1 MLKCKHSVSRLYCH
15 SDIWCRESK
24 YAKAHSANGRLHDDQ
39 IRQQALCQFDHRIE
53 NKISPLVKGIWKKK
67 YKGINISTWRK
78 LSIYLFCLQPLVE
91 QVFWNT
97 SWRKSLKSWLQR
109 SFWTWVPDLFLI
121 ETILCKVCVKCML
134 PHFMS
139 QIYFV
144 IWNKHRRW
152 QMASHK
158 DSIRAICLP
167 NGSSN
172 YQPVIW
178 FLYFL
183 CLFQNLKE

>member
-1 MLKCKHSVSRLYCH
+1 MPPQSGLILREGTLFRLFGNICDFLFQIFLLKCKHSVSRLYCH

-78 LSIYLFCLQPLVE
+78 LSIYPFCLQPLVE

-97 SWRKSLKSWLQR
+97 SWRKSTTKSLT
-109 SFWTWVPDLFLI
+109 S
-121 ETILCKVCVKCML
+121 
-134 PHFMS
+134 
-139 QIYFV
+139 
-144 IWNKHRRW
+144 
-152 QMASHK
+152 
-158 DSIRAICLP
+158 
-167 NGSSN
+167 
-172 YQPVIW
+172 
-178 FLYFL
+178 
-183 CLFQNLKE
+183 